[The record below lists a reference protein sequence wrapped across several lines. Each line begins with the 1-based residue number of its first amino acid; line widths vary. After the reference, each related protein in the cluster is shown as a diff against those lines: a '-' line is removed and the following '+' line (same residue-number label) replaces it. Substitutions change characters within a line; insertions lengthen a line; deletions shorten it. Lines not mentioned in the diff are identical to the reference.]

1 MADIS
6 DRNSHREAS
15 PLAGLVPTRVRM
27 EAAAGVASP
36 VSPRDRGRLARSM
49 LSTVP
54 IVLVG
59 SMAVAGLNLTGALDA
74 EATPP
79 APKPKS
85 ETADLT
91 SAVKAAFAEARK
103 SSSAQVT
110 EAGVLTTASA
120 PSTYRVEGGD
130 TISGIAGKFGLSTA
144 SVLALNGLGWK
155 SVIFPGQVLKLTNA
169 VVSTAAPAATAG
181 SSTASSTRY
190 TIAKG
195 DTVSSIATR
204 FGVTVQGILSA
215 NGLGATSV
223 IYAGRTLAI
232 PTSSAPAPSPTVTN
246 AVSVTPTAT
255 ASGTTYTIVSGDT
268 ISGIATKFGVSSS
281 ALLQVNGL
289 TLSSVIYSGRTL
301 AIPTSSTP
309 AAAPTI
315 VNAVSVTPAP
325 TASGSSYT
333 IASGDTIS
341 AIATKF
347 GVGAKALLE
356 VNGLTMSSIIFSG
369 QKLTIPTA
377 PSVVTAGSSSSSTY
391 LSPEMKTNATTI
403 VRVGQR
409 LGVPDYGIIIALAAA
424 MQESSLRN
432 IDYGDRDSI
441 GLFQQRP
448 STGWGTKSQLLDP
461 DYAARLFYGG
471 SSNPNR
477 GVTVGLLEISGW
489 ESLSVTDAAQ
499 KVQISAFPDAYAKWE
514 TSARAWFQEL
524 K

>member
-6 DRNSHREAS
+6 ERNSHREAS
-15 PLAGLVPTRVRM
+15 PLAGLVPTRLRK
-27 EAAAGVASP
+27 EAAAGAPSTP
-36 VSPRDRGRLARSM
+36 PTRDRGRIARSM

-74 EATPP
+74 EASPP
-79 APKPKS
+79 TPKPKS

-91 SAVKAAFAEARK
+91 TAVKAAFDEART
-103 SSSAQVT
+103 SSSDDTT
-110 EAGVLTTASA
+110 EAGTISVASA

-130 TISGIAGKFGLSTA
+130 TISGIAGRFGLSTA

-169 VVSTAAPAATAG
+169 VVSPVAPAA
-181 SSTASSTRY
+181 SSQTSLSNARY

-195 DTVSSIATR
+195 DTVSSIAAR
-204 FGVTVQGILSA
+204 FGVTVEGILTA

-232 PTSSAPAPSPTVTN
+232 PTSSAPAPSPVITN
-246 AVSVTPTAT
+246 AVSVSPAPA
-255 ASGTTYTIVSGDT
+255 ASGTT
-268 ISGIATKFGVSSS
+268 
-281 ALLQVNGL
+281 
-289 TLSSVIYSGRTL
+289 
-301 AIPTSSTP
+301 
-309 AAAPTI
+309 
-315 VNAVSVTPAP
+315 
-325 TASGSSYT
+325 YT

-347 GVGAKALLE
+347 GVGTKALLAA
-356 VNGLTMSSIIFSG
+356 NGLTLSSIIFSG
-369 QKLTIPTA
+369 QKLTIPAAST
-377 PSVVTAGSSSSSTY
+377 VVPASSSKSSSSAY
-391 LSPEMKTNATTI
+391 LSPEMKSNATTI

-409 LGVPDYGIIIALAAA
+409 LGVPDYGIVIALAAA

-448 STGWGTKSQLLDP
+448 STGWGSRSQLLDP

-471 SSNPNR
+471 ANNPNR
-477 GVTVGLLEISGW
+477 GVTVGLLEVSGW
-489 ESLSVTDAAQ
+489 ESLSVTEAAQ
-499 KVQISAFPDAYAKWE
+499 KVQISAFPEAYAKWE
-514 TSARAWFQEL
+514 TSARAWYQEL

>member
-6 DRNSHREAS
+6 ERNSHREAS
-15 PLAGLVPTRVRM
+15 PLAGLVPTRLRK
-27 EAAAGVASP
+27 EAAAGAPSTP
-36 VSPRDRGRLARSM
+36 PSRDRGRIARSM

-74 EATPP
+74 EASPP

-91 SAVKAAFAEARK
+91 TAVKAAFDQARTTSSEEA
-103 SSSAQVT
+103 T
-110 EAGVLTTASA
+110 EAGTLAVASA

-130 TISGIAGKFGLSTA
+130 TISGIAGRFGLSTA

-169 VVSTAAPAATAG
+169 VVSAVAPAAT
-181 SSTASSTRY
+181 SSTSLSNARY

-195 DTVSSIATR
+195 DTVSSIADR
-204 FGVTVQGILSA
+204 FGVTVQGILTA

-246 AVSVTPTAT
+246 AVSVA
-255 ASGTTYTIVSGDT
+255 
-268 ISGIATKFGVSSS
+268 
-281 ALLQVNGL
+281 
-289 TLSSVIYSGRTL
+289 
-301 AIPTSSTP
+301 
-309 AAAPTI
+309 
-315 VNAVSVTPAP
+315 PAP
-325 TASGSSYT
+325 TASGASYT

-347 GVGAKALLE
+347 GVGTKALLE
-356 VNGLTMSSIIFSG
+356 ANGLTLSSIIFSG

-377 PSVVTAGSSSSSTY
+377 PSVMPASSSSSSSGY
-391 LSPEMKTNATTI
+391 LSPEMKNNATTI

-409 LGVPDYGIIIALAAA
+409 LGVPDYGIVIALAAA

-448 STGWGTKSQLLDP
+448 STGWGDKSQLLDP
-461 DYAARLFYGG
+461 EYASRLFYGG

-477 GVTVGLLEISGW
+477 GVTVGLLEVSGW
-489 ESLSVTDAAQ
+489 ESLSVTEAAQ
-499 KVQISAFPDAYAKWE
+499 KVQLSAFPDAYAKWE
-514 TSARAWFQEL
+514 TSARAWYQEL

>member
-6 DRNSHREAS
+6 ERNSHREAS
-15 PLAGLVPTRVRM
+15 PLVGLVPTRLRK
-27 EAAAGVASP
+27 EAAAGAPSTP
-36 VSPRDRGRLARSM
+36 PSRDRGRIARSM

-74 EATPP
+74 EASPP

-91 SAVKAAFAEARK
+91 TAVKAAFDQARTTSSDEA
-103 SSSAQVT
+103 T
-110 EAGVLTTASA
+110 EAGTLSVASA

-130 TISGIAGKFGLSTA
+130 TISGIAGRFGLSTA

-169 VVSTAAPAATAG
+169 VVSAVAPAAS
-181 SSTASSTRY
+181 SSTSLSNARY

-195 DTVSSIATR
+195 DTVSSIAAR
-204 FGVTVQGILSA
+204 FGVTVQGILTA

-232 PTSSAPAPSPTVTN
+232 PTSSAPAPSPTIT
-246 AVSVTPTAT
+246 
-255 ASGTTYTIVSGDT
+255 
-268 ISGIATKFGVSSS
+268 
-281 ALLQVNGL
+281 
-289 TLSSVIYSGRTL
+289 
-301 AIPTSSTP
+301 
-309 AAAPTI
+309 
-315 VNAVSVTPAP
+315 NAVSVTPAP
-325 TASGSSYT
+325 IASGASYT

-347 GVGAKALLE
+347 GVGTKALLE
-356 VNGLTMSSIIFSG
+356 ANGLTLSSIIFSG
-369 QKLTIPTA
+369 QKLTIPKA
-377 PSVVTAGSSSSSTY
+377 PSVVPASSSSSSSAY
-391 LSPEMKTNATTI
+391 LSPEMKNNATTI

-409 LGVPDYGIIIALAAA
+409 LGVPDYGIVIALAAA

-448 STGWGTKSQLLDP
+448 STGWGDKSQLLDP
-461 DYAARLFYGG
+461 EYAARLFYGG

-477 GVTVGLLEISGW
+477 GVTVGLLEVSGW
-489 ESLSVTDAAQ
+489 ESLSVTEAAQ

-514 TSARAWFQEL
+514 TSARAWYQEL